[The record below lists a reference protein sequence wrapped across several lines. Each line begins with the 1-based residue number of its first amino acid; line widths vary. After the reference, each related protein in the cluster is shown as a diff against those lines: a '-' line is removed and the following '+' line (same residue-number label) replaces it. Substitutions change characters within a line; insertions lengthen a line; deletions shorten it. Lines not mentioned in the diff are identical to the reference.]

1 MLPVW
6 KNTWNPTS
14 SAQMWKYCDI
24 MEESTKKGMNERNFK
39 GKEFKEVAKLIKKS
53 IETPQW
59 KLEKWIT

>member
-1 MLPVW
+1 MWPVW

-53 IETPQW
+53 IETP
-59 KLEKWIT
+59 